1 MGGTLSFTLDGAR
14 LTATRRFDSIEQ
26 RNKIAVAL
34 MQEQGVA
41 IDDLYA
47 VALPAMAEVGLEW
60 RFSAVGAEA
69 LRVRPPGGF
78 GLTSRPP
85 PVRDCGCRSRAV
97 RRATLE
103 PLRGRHAPG

>member
-47 VALPAMAEVGLEW
+47 IALPAMAEVGRENDVH
-60 RFSAVGAEA
+60 FSPEGYSLLAKAVAESIETA
-69 LRVRPPGGF
+69 LKK
-78 GLTSRPP
+78 
-85 PVRDCGCRSRAV
+85 
-97 RRATLE
+97 
-103 PLRGRHAPG
+103 